1 MSRNS
6 ILERIVVLFCVI
18 VALAV
23 STTSANA
30 VITPNPVPLL
40 NPLVP
45 AAAVPGGPAFTLT
58 VTGVGFVSG
67 STVYWNGGARPTT
80 FVSSSQLAATISA
93 SDILSPTTATV
104 RVVSPGPGGGTS
116 NSRFF
121 AVTNAQAQ
129 LSWTVKD
136 VTGNANVTSPVLAA
150 DFNNDGKLDVV
161 GAVGQTIYV
170 LLGNGDGTFQSAVGS
185 AGPSGSTVTGISV
198 ADVNGDGKLDLIV
211 TGSLN
216 STTGFAATLL
226 GNGNGTFQ
234 APVETDFA
242 GLHFPSKP
250 VAADFNGDGTL
261 DLAFASGLSIQLLLG
276 NGDGTFRLGPVTALN
291 QIPLEVVAT
300 GDFNN
305 DGKLDLVVTVY
316 DLFTTGLDFVEVMPG
331 NGDGTFATPISVNGS
346 GSAFVGVITAGVG
359 DFNGDGKLDI
369 ATALQTVGPTNQGII
384 QIALGNGDGTFRS
397 AGNVPN
403 VQAVTTPLLISDI
416 NGDGNLDLG
425 TGGFHYD
432 GRGDGT
438 FPTYAGSTG
447 TPDYIFVGDFNGDG
461 SLDVLGATITLNG
474 TSSLTALNVTL
485 QAPPAPDFRG
495 IVAPFNSILVPG
507 SSITITGV
515 VQPLYGFTGDVV
527 IGATGLPPGVTPSYN
542 PVVVKGAS
550 GSSSVTLTAAP
561 TVPLGDYNVTITGN
575 SGNITHSTTLP
586 ITVNSSLAD
595 WTSYVV
601 QPTLNIA
608 PGGSATYQYVTAPI
622 NGIVSGD
629 IIPSVTGLP
638 PGATA
643 TFNPPVIP
651 GGIGGGTMTI
661 QTASSTPQPQVYT
674 LTVTGTKGVLVHSG
688 PVYLGVSSSG
698 GDFTGTSLPASAS
711 TSAGGSV
718 TYTLTG
724 VPINGG
730 AGDVS
735 LSLSGLPGGAIGT
748 FTPLVVPN
756 GSGTSTLR
764 VDTSTG
770 TVPGT
775 YTLIITSIGS
785 GVIHQQGVNL
795 VVTP

>member
-1 MSRNS
+1 MSVFSFVRK
-6 ILERIVVLFCVI
+6 ILVPIWIISAF
-18 VALAV
+18 AV
-23 STTSANA
+23 SSTFAT
-30 VITPNPVPLL
+30 VTPNPVPFL
-40 NPLVP
+40 NPIVP
-45 AAAVPGGPAFTLT
+45 AAAVPGGPAFTLS
-58 VTGVGFVSG
+58 VTGTGFVSG
-67 STVYWNGGARPTT
+67 SVVYWNGASRLTT
-80 FVSSSQLAATISA
+80 FVSSSNLTAAIA
-93 SDILSPTTATV
+93 AADIASPTTATITV
-104 RVVSPGPGGGTS
+104 LSPGPGGGTS

-121 AVTNAQAQ
+121 AVTNAVAS

-136 VTGNANVTSPVLAA
+136 VTGNANVTSPVLSA

-161 GAVGQTIYV
+161 GAVGQTVYV
-170 LLGNGDGTFQSAVGS
+170 LLGNGDGTFQTPVGS
-185 AGPSGSTVTGISV
+185 GGPAGSTVTGINV
-198 ADVNGDGKLDLIV
+198 ADVNADGKLDLIV

-216 STTGFAATLL
+216 ASTSFVATMI
-226 GNGNGTFQ
+226 GNGDGTFQ

-242 GLHFPSKP
+242 GLHLPAKP
-250 VAADFNGDGTL
+250 VMADFNGDGAL
-261 DLAFASGLSIQLLLG
+261 DLAFASGLEVQLLLG
-276 NGDGTFRLGPVTALN
+276 NGDGTFRLGPGTSLS

-300 GDFNN
+300 GDFDG

-316 DLFTTGLDFVEVMPG
+316 DLFTTGLDFVEVLPG
-331 NGDGTFATPISVNGS
+331 KGDGTFGTPVSVNGS
-346 GSAFVGVITAGVG
+346 GSSFVGVITAGVG

-369 ATALQTVGPTNQGII
+369 ATAIQTVGPTNQGII

-397 AGNVPN
+397 GGNVPN
-403 VQAVTTPLLISDI
+403 VQAVTTPLLIADI

-425 TGGFHYD
+425 TGGFHYN
-432 GRGDGT
+432 GQGDGT

-461 SLDVLGATITLNG
+461 SLDVLGATITLSG

-515 VQPLYGFTGDVV
+515 VQPLYGFTGDVT
-527 IGATGLPPGVTPSYN
+527 IGVTGLPPGVTPSYN

-561 TVPLGDYNVTITGN
+561 TVPLGRYNITLTGN
-575 SGNITHSTTLP
+575 SGSITHTTTVP
-586 ITVNSSLAD
+586 ITVDSTLAD
-595 WTSYVV
+595 WSSAVV

-608 PGGSATYQYVTAPI
+608 PGGAATYQFVISPA
-622 NGIVSGD
+622 NGVSSGS
-629 IIPSVTGLP
+629 ILSSVTGLP

-643 TFNPPVIP
+643 TFNPAVIP
-651 GGIGGGTMTI
+651 GDYSGVATMTV
-661 QTASSTPQPQVYT
+661 QTSPSTPQPQVYT

-688 PVYLGVSSSG
+688 PVYLGVRSSG

-711 TSAGGSV
+711 TAAGGSV

-724 VPINGG
+724 VPVDGG
-730 AGDVS
+730 AGDIS
-735 LSLSGLPGGAIGT
+735 LSVSGLPGGAIGT
-748 FTPLVVPN
+748 FTPMIVPN
-756 GSGTSTLR
+756 SSGTSTLR

-775 YTLIITSIGS
+775 YTLIIASIGS